1 MLICVNTSITT
12 SLGENSS
19 PTECRTG
26 LGFTQNLKKNVWLMP
41 YLRRY
46 IYINTYTR
54 AYIDINTYSNMPIG
68 LFICFL
74 RSFVCLFVSLLVSA
88 FYIFSVH
95 FVSSCVRSFLPSF
108 RSFFVYAVIFV
119 YFPFCS
125 LCAVLSFFFFLF
137 VSFASL
143 CLLCLLVAWLIGW
156 FTRWLINWFFDSLFI
171 CWCVCVIVWSRVC
184 LFVYSLIRLFVFLY
198 VCLSVSP
205 SVCPSVWM
213 HAYMNRVAP
222 NTPGTR
228 GVNWLN
234 IGAKYP
240 IHPRCGYSLR
250 WVGATLIHSLTKQ
263 VTVETE
269 LPCL

>member
-1 MLICVNTSITT
+1 MYIYI
-12 SLGENSS
+12 
-19 PTECRTG
+19 
-26 LGFTQNLKKNVWLMP
+26 
-41 YLRRY
+41 Y

-198 VCLSVSP
+198 VCLSVCQSVGL
-205 SVCPSVWM
+205 SVCLNACIHEQSCSKHTRYKGGKLVK
-213 HAYMNRVAP
+213 YRSKIS
-222 NTPGTR
+222 NTPPLWLFFAMGWSNPDPLTHQAGHGRDGTALLVELGFAR
-228 GVNWLN
+228 LGKTQ
-234 IGAKYP
+234 GCYP
-240 IHPRCGYSLR
+240 IRSKNGEILWVCGKIG
-250 WVGATLIHSLTKQ
+250 VK
-263 VTVETE
+263 
-269 LPCL
+269 

>member
-1 MLICVNTSITT
+1 M
-12 SLGENSS
+12 
-19 PTECRTG
+19 
-26 LGFTQNLKKNVWLMP
+26 
-41 YLRRY
+41 Y
-46 IYINTYTR
+46 IYIYKYIYTCIHR
-54 AYIDINTYSNMPIG
+54 HKYIFKYADWIVH
-68 LFICFL
+68 LFPSFL
-74 RSFVCLFVSLLVSA
+74 CLFVSLLVSA

-137 VSFASL
+137 
-143 CLLCLLVAWLIGW
+143 GW